1 MGMTDL
7 QWKSYLPSLI
17 AELKRAL
24 AISPHNKVL
33 QEMIARFELDLQS

>member
-7 QWKSYLPSLI
+7 QWKSCLRGLI

-24 AISPHNKVL
+24 AISPDNEILK
-33 QEMIARFELDLQS
+33 EMIERFTLDLQS